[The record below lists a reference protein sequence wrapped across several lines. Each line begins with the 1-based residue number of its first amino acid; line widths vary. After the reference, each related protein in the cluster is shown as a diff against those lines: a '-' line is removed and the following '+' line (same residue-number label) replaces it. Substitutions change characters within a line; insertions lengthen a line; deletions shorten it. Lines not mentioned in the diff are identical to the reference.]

1 MFPQEKIISEA
12 GSLAHEQL
20 KPTFSN
26 GNLPPKQTKK
36 QHKEQSYCSC
46 NQDTEQ
52 VFSAKR

>member
-36 QHKEQSYCSC
+36 QHKGQSYGSC